1 MLVSLLS
8 ALTLASAAS
17 PPGYP
22 AAPTAPA
29 GELVEATVAVIR
41 NPPGSAP
48 RLVSL
53 TRLTDEARIV
63 LVSRGA
69 AEAAFQPIDL
79 PALRATLDWLI
90 DQTLL
95 ADDAAR
101 LQVAEVDRRGAAE
114 ELRRF
119 QARFP
124 DAAAYARFLATAELS
139 EDEVSA
145 VLVRMLRV
153 DRYLET
159 RIGRGA
165 AVSDDEVQAYVRDH
179 GLAATTRA
187 AREAVRARIQQE
199 RVDAQV
205 RALLA
210 ELRARADVRVIDPTL
225 AAGAASDPTPA
236 ARVEAD

>member
-1 MLVSLLS
+1 MELVLVALLTI
-8 ALTLASAAS
+8 ALAAQ
-17 PPGYP
+17 P
-22 AAPTAPA
+22 AAPAAVEPA
-29 GELVEATVAVIR
+29 GEVAEEIVAVVR
-41 NPPGSAP
+41 NPPGAAP

-69 AEAAFQPIDL
+69 AEAAFQAIDL
-79 PALRATLDWLI
+79 PALRATLGWLI

-95 ADDAAR
+95 SDDAAR
-101 LQVAEVDRRGAAE
+101 LRVAEVDRDGAAA

-119 QARFP
+119 RARFV
-124 DAAAYARFLATAELS
+124 DASAYARFLASAELS
-139 EDEVSA
+139 EEEVAA
-145 VLVRMLRV
+145 VLLRTLRV

-165 AVSDDEVQAYVRDH
+165 AVADDEVQAYVRDH
-179 GLAATTRA
+179 ELAATTRA
-187 AREAVRARIQQE
+187 AREAVRARIAQG

-210 ELRARADVRVIDPTL
+210 ELRSRADVRVLDPAL
-225 AAGAASDPTPA
+225 APPA
-236 ARVEAD
+236 EAD

>member
-1 MLVSLLS
+1 MELVLVALLTI
-8 ALTLASAAS
+8 ALAAQ
-17 PPGYP
+17 P
-22 AAPTAPA
+22 AAPAAVEPA
-29 GELVEATVAVIR
+29 GEVAEEIVAVVR
-41 NPPGSAP
+41 NPPGAAP

-69 AEAAFQPIDL
+69 AEAAFQAIDL
-79 PALRATLDWLI
+79 PALRATLGWLI

-95 ADDAAR
+95 SDDAAR
-101 LQVAEVDRRGAAE
+101 LRVAEVDRDGAAA

-119 QARFP
+119 RARFP
-124 DAAAYARFLATAELS
+124 DASAYARFLATAELS
-139 EDEVSA
+139 EEEVAA
-145 VLVRMLRV
+145 VLLRTLRV

-165 AVSDDEVQAYVRDH
+165 AVADDEVQAYVRDH
-179 GLAATTRA
+179 ELAATTRA
-187 AREAVRARIQQE
+187 AREAVRARIAQG

-210 ELRARADVRVIDPTL
+210 ELRSRADVRVLDPAL
-225 AAGAASDPTPA
+225 APPA
-236 ARVEAD
+236 EAD